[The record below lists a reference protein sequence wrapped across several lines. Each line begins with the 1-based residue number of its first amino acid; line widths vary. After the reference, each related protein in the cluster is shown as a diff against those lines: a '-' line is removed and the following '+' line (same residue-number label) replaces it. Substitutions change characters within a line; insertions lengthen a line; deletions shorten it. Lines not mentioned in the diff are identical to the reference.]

1 MSISDVT
8 IIGAGITGCSAAY
21 NLAAAG
27 CSVTVIDRYGPAA
40 MASGWTL
47 AGVRQ
52 SGRHLAELPLAL
64 HAVVAW
70 PNLAEVLEAP
80 TDYRQNGN
88 LRVARSEGEVA
99 VIREMV
105 AEQSRAGLDLRMIE
119 GSEAVRDIAP
129 ALSDSLL
136 AASFCPSD
144 GHADPLKTV
153 AAFQVAA
160 ERLGAT
166 FRFGERVIGI
176 DVVGGRV
183 QAVRTDR
190 GALSCAT
197 CIAAPGIAVNEVLIS
212 VGHAIPLRTPMVAVV
227 QTASLPPLLAPVL
240 GAANANCAGRQQVDG
255 CLRVTSGGNDWHGAM
270 YGDGEGRVRVDPT
283 AASVARTISNVGE
296 VLPALLDAPIS
307 RVWGG
312 LLDLTPDALPVI
324 DHVPGCDGL
333 IVAAGFS
340 GHGFG
345 IAPATGELL
354 HDLTL
359 GLEPR
364 LAIDAFRFDR
374 FSDATGSAAD
384 VELFG

>member
-119 GSEAVRDIAP
+119 GNEAVRDIAP

-166 FRFGERVIGI
+166 FRFGEHVIGI

-183 QAVRTDR
+183 QAVRTDQ
-190 GALSCAT
+190 GTLSCAT

-255 CLRVTSGGNDWHGAM
+255 CLRVTSGGNDWHGS
-270 YGDGEGRVRVDPT
+270 GDGQHYRR
-283 AASVARTISNVGE
+283 
-296 VLPALLDAPIS
+296 
-307 RVWGG
+307 
-312 LLDLTPDALPVI
+312 
-324 DHVPGCDGL
+324 
-333 IVAAGFS
+333 
-340 GHGFG
+340 
-345 IAPATGELL
+345 
-354 HDLTL
+354 
-359 GLEPR
+359 
-364 LAIDAFRFDR
+364 
-374 FSDATGSAAD
+374 
-384 VELFG
+384 